1 MLRDI
6 DNYYL
11 NQEEPTKSCMLALRD
26 IILALDEDVT
36 EAWKYRM
43 PMFCYKGKMFCYLW
57 TDKKTRQ
64 PYIGVVEGK
73 RINHPKLEQGDR
85 SRMKILR
92 INPSKDLPLKA
103 IHGILGEALNLY
115 KKGIVKIK

>member
-1 MLRDI
+1 MLRAI

-11 NQEEPTKSCMLALRD
+11 NHEEPNKSCLMALRE
-26 IILALDEDVT
+26 IILTLDEDVS

-57 TDKKTRQ
+57 TDKKTHQ

-73 RINHPKLEQGDR
+73 RINHPKLEQGNR
-85 SRMKILR
+85 ARMKIMHIDPLD
-92 INPSKDLPLKA
+92 DLP
-103 IHGILGEALNLY
+103 IETIQEILGEALHLY
-115 KKGIVKIK
+115 KSGVVKIK